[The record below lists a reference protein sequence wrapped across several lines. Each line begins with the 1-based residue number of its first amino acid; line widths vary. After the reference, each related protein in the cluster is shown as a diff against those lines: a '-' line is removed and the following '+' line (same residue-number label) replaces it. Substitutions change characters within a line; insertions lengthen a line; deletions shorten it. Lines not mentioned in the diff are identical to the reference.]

1 MCPKC
6 KYEDKLIIRAK
17 TREENQDFS
26 LFFRKEK

>member
-17 TREENQDFS
+17 KREEKQGLS